1 MVIPLGAE
9 SSQSQEQVKW
19 GKRASARITGQ
30 QEGPWSL
37 VPLWSLVVLAGCPVL
52 GQDLLQPELVGTVGL
67 GAKKEPWRNPLLQGV
82 F

>member
-1 MVIPLGAE
+1 MPE
-9 SSQSQEQVKW
+9 S
-19 GKRASARITGQ
+19 RASRKGL
-30 QEGPWSL
+30 GPW
-37 VPLWSLVVLAGCPVL
+37 VPWSLVVLAGCLVL